1 MKSYQ
6 RLLIFVLLV
15 LALTAV
21 ASPWAATAWDLMSGA
36 QAVAREDRIPFSR
49 IFDRFFMISGVL
61 LFFAYRPL
69 LKIESP
75 SQLGLMPRTR
85 AAHDIAIGLCLALG
99 SMLLLGFIM
108 SLAEVYRPFFR
119 LSLSE
124 SLEQCAKALLT
135 AFTVG
140 FLEEIFFRG
149 IIFRGLLKDW
159 KPLPAF
165 VVANLFYSALHFVKP
180 AEEYFLSGID
190 PWAGFRHLFS
200 TFAPFVEPAQ
210 IAPGIIGLFL
220 IGIVLSY
227 AFVRTGTLY
236 LSIGLHA
243 GWIISIKTV
252 RVFGD
257 YTRENLGWLFGSTD
271 PKIVSGAMTWAGVI
285 LVGVAVHWITRKRAG
300 LAATNETVTV
310 AVYPSS
316 LPRQ

>member
-75 SQLGLMPRTR
+75 SQLGLTPRAR
-85 AAHDIAIGLCLALG
+85 ASHDIAIGLCLALG
-99 SMLLLGFIM
+99 SMLVLGLIM
-108 SLAEVYRPFFR
+108 SLAEVYKPFFR

-149 IIFRGLLKDW
+149 IIFRGLLEDW

-165 VVANLFYSALHFVKP
+165 VVANLFYSALHFVRP

-200 TFAPFVEPAQ
+200 TFAPFLEPAQ
-210 IAPGIIGLFL
+210 IAPGILGLFL
-220 IGIVLSY
+220 IGIVLTY

-257 YTRENLGWLFGSTD
+257 YTRESLGWLFGSTD
-271 PKIVSGAMTWAGVI
+271 PKIVSGVMTWAGVI
-285 LVGVAVHWITRKRAG
+285 LVGVAVHWITRKRVG
-300 LAATNETVTV
+300 LAPANETVTV
-310 AVYPSS
+310 AAYPSS

>member
-99 SMLLLGFIM
+99 SMLVLGFIM
-108 SLAEVYRPFFR
+108 SLAEVYKPFFR

-149 IIFRGLLKDW
+149 IIFRGLLEDW

-236 LSIGLHA
+236 LSIGLHT
-243 GWIISIKTV
+243 GLIISIKTV

-300 LAATNETVTV
+300 LAAANETVTV